1 MPKISKRTSRRAQ
14 PNPRIHDALGRLASA
29 YPGAH
34 ANIVTTDFP
43 RQAFHLEMA
52 LSMAGSAG
60 RIADI
65 GGGVGGFSLCC
76 AYLGMDAHLVDD
88 FGDPLDSG
96 LQDQAL
102 YLHRTAG
109 VSVHHRDVVE
119 HGLPFPVDSFDVIT
133 TFDSIEHWHHS
144 PRQLLHQCV
153 GSLRPGG
160 WLVIGVPNCVNLRK
174 RITVPFGRGSWSAM
188 HDWYERPRFRG
199 HVREPDVRDLRYIA
213 SDLGLVNVRI
223 VGRNWQGYLSPRRW
237 VKRSTAVVDRALR
250 WRPSLCSDIYVI
262 GQRPVRLPPSDRS
275 DPPARS
281 TG

>member
-1 MPKISKRTSRRAQ
+1 MTTISQGTSSRAQ
-14 PNPRIHDALGRLASA
+14 PTPRIHESLGRLGSA
-29 YPGAH
+29 YPAAL
-34 ANIVTTDFP
+34 ANAVRSDFT

-52 LSMAGSAG
+52 LAKAGSSG

-65 GGGVGGFSLCC
+65 GGGIGGFSLCC
-76 AYLGMDAHLVDD
+76 AYLGMEAHLVDD
-88 FGDPLDSG
+88 FGDPLDAG
-96 LQDQAL
+96 LQGQAL
-102 YLHRTAG
+102 DLHRAAG

-119 HGLPFPVDSFDVIT
+119 RGLPFAADSLDLIT

-144 PRQLLHQCV
+144 PRRLLQQCV

-160 WLVIGVPNCVNLRK
+160 WLVIGAPNCVNLRK

-199 HVREPDVRDLRYIA
+199 HVREPDVRDLQYIA
-213 SDLGLVNVRI
+213 SDLGLVDVRI
-223 VGRNWQGYLSPRRW
+223 VGRNWQGYLSPRTW
-237 VKRSTAVVDRALR
+237 VRRSTSAVDRALR

-262 GQRPVRLPPSDRS
+262 GQRPVGLSRQHRDDGR
-275 DPPARS
+275 ARS